1 MLVLIFR
8 AISLAFN
15 LKSIIPVGSR
25 TFLYPRS
32 QEDIITFLKARY
44 LWFEAIFSIIP
55 SKVHKKTQILN
66 QSLCPKVWGTKF
78 KCVKHLKSLFGSW
91 LWPKIQLLMKSCHRA
106 VQEYQN
112 HWCAKFQGC
121 TPKVSSSLRDHF
133 MDKAPVKN
141 SNPLSW
147 TQLSY
152 SHVSEGISGIVLIT
166 WTEE

>member
-15 LKSIIPVGSR
+15 LKSIIPVGSQ

-66 QSLCPKVWGTKF
+66 QSLCPKV
-78 KCVKHLKSLFGSW
+78 
-91 LWPKIQLLMKSCHRA
+91 
-106 VQEYQN
+106 
-112 HWCAKFQGC
+112 
-121 TPKVSSSLRDHF
+121 
-133 MDKAPVKN
+133 
-141 SNPLSW
+141 
-147 TQLSY
+147 
-152 SHVSEGISGIVLIT
+152 
-166 WTEE
+166 